1 MPLSESDVAPDFSL
15 VGVVG
20 DDRDEY
26 DLSETTDAGNYVV
39 LFFYPADFSP
49 VCTPE
54 MCAIRDADFF
64 AATPNVVAWAISG
77 DSAYAHHVFADAYD
91 LDFPLLSDTDHSVAD
106 AFDVK
111 YDEWEGHRE
120 MVKRGMFLV
129 DPERRVRYAWRS
141 DDAYVRTDLW
151 PLREALDEAMRDDRI
166 DADVAT
172 ADLAPDYETDD
183 LERLS

>member
-1 MPLSESDVAPDFSL
+1 MPLSEGDVAPGFSL

-20 DDRDEY
+20 GDRDEY
-26 DLSETTDAGNYVV
+26 DLSETTDAGNYVI

-54 MCAIRDADFF
+54 MCAIRDAEFF
-64 AATPNVVAWAISG
+64 EATPNVVSWGISG
-77 DSAYAHHVFADAYD
+77 DSTYAHRVFADAYD
-91 LDFPLLSDTDHSVAD
+91 LDFPLLSDTDHGVAD

-120 MVKRGMFLV
+120 MVKRGVFLV
-129 DPERRVRYAWRS
+129 DPERRVRYTWRS
-141 DDAYVRTDLW
+141 DVAYVRTDMW
-151 PLREALDEAMRDDRI
+151 PLREALDEAMRDDRV
-166 DADVAT
+166 DGDVAT
-172 ADLAPDYETDD
+172 VDLAPDYETDD